1 MGKLSLVI
9 WAVVFTVFIAG
20 GIIALLVAWP
30 LMLLWNWLLPV
41 IFGVKVIT
49 FWQAFGLVFLTNIL
63 FKSHFLFKSHSVNSK
78 KG

>member
-9 WAVVFTVFIAG
+9 WTVVFTVFIAG

-63 FKSHFLFKSHSVNSK
+63 FKSYFVNSK
-78 KG
+78 KRD

>member
-9 WAVVFTVFIAG
+9 WAVVFAVFIAG

-41 IFGVKVIT
+41 IFGFKVIT

-63 FKSHFLFKSHSVNSK
+63 FKSHSVNSK
-78 KG
+78 KD

>member
-1 MGKLSLVI
+1 MSKLSVVI
-9 WAVVFTVFIAG
+9 WSVFFTLFIAG

-30 LMLLWNWLLPV
+30 LMLLWNWLLPA

-63 FKSHFLFKSHSVNSK
+63 FKSHFVNSK

>member
-1 MGKLSLVI
+1 MIKLGLVI

-41 IFGVKVIT
+41 IFGVKIIT
-49 FWQAFGLVFLTNIL
+49 FWQAFGIVFLTNIL
-63 FKSHFLFKSHSVNSK
+63 FKSYSVNSK